1 MQPQPVQYTQPVQYS
16 QPGVIPETSQYA
28 QPATQFA
35 SQSSQPT
42 GNFGQGTSSS
52 ASSSDNGG
60 RGWVLAANIHPL
72 YMVSLFIYALVYAF
86 FEPLDYGDT
95 EFSHQLVYAMQSA
108 TWFLVFPAYVISL
121 ISVIL
126 ALNAN
131 CSKVVA
137 FTLPA
142 IMHTVTFIAWA
153 LLMASIYP
161 DATFSEAWDDIFGE
175 DFFEN
180 AIPELASHLVLCIG
194 TMMLVTIANDE

>member
-35 SQSSQPT
+35 SQTSQPT
-42 GNFGQGTSSS
+42 GNFGSGTSSS

-86 FEPLDYGDT
+86 FEPLDYGDP
-95 EFSHQLVYAMQSA
+95 EFSDQLIGTMSEA
-108 TWFLVFPAYVISL
+108 TVFLIFPAYIISL

-131 CSKVVA
+131 CSKAVA
-137 FTLPA
+137 TILPP
-142 IMHTVTFIAWA
+142 IMHTVTFVVWV

-161 DATFSEAWDDIFGE
+161 EATFSEAWDEIMGE

-180 AIPELASHLVLCIG
+180 IIPGLVSHLVLCIG
-194 TMMLVTIANDE
+194 TMMLITIANDE